1 LSGNTEQALIQRI
14 LLPDIADDPEAFV
27 MYAFP
32 WGKKGTPL
40 ERHSGPRT
48 WQRKVLVAMREF
60 IVEMQAHDYV
70 RAEEKL
76 EVFRKAIAS
85 GRGIGKSA
93 LIAWII
99 YWFMST
105 RIGGTCIV
113 SANTETQLRTVT

>member
-1 LSGNTEQALIQRI
+1 MASNSEHELVRRI

-60 IVEMQAHDYV
+60 IAAMQVHDYA
-70 RAEEKL
+70 RAENNL